1 MDSVRVVDGVP
12 TARMMSVNEV
22 ILGDANDDWFSVED
36 IRDTRNTM
44 LANSDGQ
51 ISSDMPT
58 AMVETW
64 TSYRQK
70 LRDWPSL
77 VTSNNIPPAVAAM
90 MAPVH
95 PDSES
100 SRYETMTA
108 ALKLVRKRRKSRAI
122 AEGLA
127 QMERAKPT
135 EDQNPGL

>member
-1 MDSVRVVDGVP
+1 M
-12 TARMMSVNEV
+12 
-22 ILGDANDDWFSVED
+22 
-36 IRDTRNTM
+36 
-44 LANSDGQ
+44 
-51 ISSDMPT
+51 
-58 AMVETW
+58 
-64 TSYRQK
+64 
-70 LRDWPSL
+70 

-108 ALKLVRKRRKSRAI
+108 QPKTRKKEKEARAI